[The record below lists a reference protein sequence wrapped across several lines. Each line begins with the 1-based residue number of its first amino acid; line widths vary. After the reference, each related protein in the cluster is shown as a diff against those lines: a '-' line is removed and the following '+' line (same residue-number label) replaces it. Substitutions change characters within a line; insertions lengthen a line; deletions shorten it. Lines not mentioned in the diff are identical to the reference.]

1 MGLGVL
7 FAAVRFKP
15 PLDNP
20 ALNGRVIPW
29 GYIPNISPQSDV
41 DLFTS
46 IFSLELP
53 GHVNLSAHNTSLPW
67 RLWLLRVMTSPSRN
81 RGVQA

>member
-7 FAAVRFKP
+7 IATVRLKP

-20 ALNGRVIPW
+20 ALNGRVTPW
-29 GYIPNISPQSDV
+29 GCIPNIIPQSDV

-46 IFSLELP
+46 IFSLVVLP
-53 GHVNLSAHNTSLPW
+53 GHMNLLAHNTSLP
-67 RLWLLRVMTSPSRN
+67 
-81 RGVQA
+81 

>member
-7 FAAVRFKP
+7 IAAALFKP

-41 DLFTS
+41 DSFTS
-46 IFSLELP
+46 IFSLVVFL
-53 GHVNLSAHNTSLPW
+53 GHMNLLAHNTSLP
-67 RLWLLRVMTSPSRN
+67 
-81 RGVQA
+81 